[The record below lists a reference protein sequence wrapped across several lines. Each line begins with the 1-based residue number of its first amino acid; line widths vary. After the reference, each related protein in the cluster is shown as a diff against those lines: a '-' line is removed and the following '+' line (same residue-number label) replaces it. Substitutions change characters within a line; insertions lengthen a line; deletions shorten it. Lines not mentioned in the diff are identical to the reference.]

1 MNNELT
7 IEKYLTIKE
16 IFDDLRIIAGI
27 PDNCNKLF
35 EPEGACSN
43 ESIVERLCSSLQN
56 SGQMR
61 NSIMF
66 NEKNKENRDKI
77 KEAVCDYDSAIFFK
91 RYANWESLYD
101 SFIKNGLKDNGK
113 NRQVKKEYS
122 NNIPLTNWEKYAKG
136 LFEGINFLAN
146 NNGFEIV
153 KGLIDLTSTINK
165 ITDIE
170 INKIKTISNHIP
182 GFGLALTCD
191 WLKECGCTWLVKPDI
206 HIIEVYKHLINSG
219 NDKIKNEELII
230 DMFDYSILIQHEVD
244 KSMTAYKLDK
254 MIWLICTGDFYQYNI
269 KIGRDLIIK
278 RV

>member
-101 SFIKNGLKDNGK
+101 SFIKNGLKDNGR

-170 INKIKTISNHIP
+170 INKIKTISNYIP

-206 HIIEVYKHLINSG
+206 HIIEVYKHLINSE
-219 NDKIKNEELII
+219 NDKIKNEDLII

>member
-77 KEAVCDYDSAIFFK
+77 KEAVCDYDSAIFIK

-170 INKIKTISNHIP
+170 INKIKTISNYIP
-182 GFGLALTCD
+182 GFGLALACD

-206 HIIEVYKHLINSG
+206 HIIEVYKHLINSE
-219 NDKIKNEELII
+219 NDKIKNEDLII

>member
-170 INKIKTISNHIP
+170 INKIKTISNYIP

-206 HIIEVYKHLINSG
+206 HIIEVYKHLINSE
-219 NDKIKNEELII
+219 NDKIKNEDLII

>member
-77 KEAVCDYDSAIFFK
+77 KEAVCDYDSAIFIK

-170 INKIKTISNHIP
+170 INKIKTISNYIP

-206 HIIEVYKHLINSG
+206 HIIEVYKHLINSE
-219 NDKIKNEELII
+219 NDKIKNEDLII